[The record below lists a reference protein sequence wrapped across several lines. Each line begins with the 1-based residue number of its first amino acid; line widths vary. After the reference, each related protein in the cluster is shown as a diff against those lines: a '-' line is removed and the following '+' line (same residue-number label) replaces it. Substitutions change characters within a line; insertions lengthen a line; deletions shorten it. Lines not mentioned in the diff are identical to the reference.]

1 MTCAIP
7 SASAASVPGRMAMC
21 QSARLAVRVRIGSMT
36 TTFAPRL
43 RASAT
48 NFHMWMFVLM
58 RLQAQMTMYRECT
71 KLSGSMPAV
80 GPTVM
85 R

>member
-1 MTCAIP
+1 
-7 SASAASVPGRMAMC
+7 
-21 QSARLAVRVRIGSMT
+21 
-36 TTFAPRL
+36 
-43 RASAT
+43 
-48 NFHMWMFVLM
+48 M